1 MEVVYL
7 GIVLFLFLLAIFDLC
22 VGVSN
27 DAVNFLNSAIGAKAA
42 SFRVI
47 LIVAAVGILCG
58 ALFSNGMMEI
68 ARHGIFKPEAFYF
81 NELMVVFLAVMVTDV
96 ILLDV
101 FNTLGLP
108 TSTTVSMIF
117 ELLGG
122 TFALSLIKV
131 ANSSYSFDQ
140 LINSD
145 KALSVI
151 FAIFLSV
158 LVAFFFGAVVQ
169 YLTRLLF
176 SFNYKRNLKWKIGL
190 FAGAATTAIV
200 YFMLIKGIKGAAFM
214 TPEVKDWVHTNTGLI
229 LSIAFV
235 VFSAL
240 MQFLYICKV
249 NVLKVIVLLGTFGLA
264 MAFAGNDL
272 VNFIGVPL
280 AGFSSFTDFF
290 QYGGENMATY
300 TMSALNEPARTPFYF
315 LLIAGG
321 IMVLS
326 LAYSKKAKHVIK
338 TSVGLSRQ
346 EEGDEMFG
354 SSSIAR
360 SIVRHSRQL
369 SESISAYIPQRV
381 SRWVDTRFN
390 TQENIV
396 EQGAAFDLVRAT
408 VNLVLAS
415 LLIALGTSLKLPL
428 STTYVAFM
436 VAMGSSLSDRAWGRE
451 SAVFRITG
459 VISVIGGWFITAAAA
474 FLLCFLVAVVMY
486 YGGIAAM
493 LAMIVLVIL
502 LLIRS
507 HIRYGKKSKES
518 EADKVFR
525 LMLSTTDKE
534 EIWEHLLAH
543 CRLTQLAVLQHINSS
558 YSLLT
563 DGLLEENLKK
573 IRSALSGI
581 NKMRDKYSKERRKEI
596 VGMRRITLNRSI
608 EKNTWFHLGV
618 NSAIQMNYSLRRIS
632 ETCKEHVANNFNAL
646 PADCRAEFLPIQS
659 KTVALFEEAI
669 MIVSTHDYSDV
680 GTLLL
685 AADEFKKELSKLR
698 KQQMKRLQTEQENL
712 KIGLVYLNLLQEN
725 QQLISDLRHLLRAAK
740 RFQH

>member
-1 MEVVYL
+1 
-7 GIVLFLFLLAIFDLC
+7 
-22 VGVSN
+22 
-27 DAVNFLNSAIGAKAA
+27 
-42 SFRVI
+42 
-47 LIVAAVGILCG
+47 
-58 ALFSNGMMEI
+58 
-68 ARHGIFKPEAFYF
+68 
-81 NELMVVFLAVMVTDV
+81 
-96 ILLDV
+96 
-101 FNTLGLP
+101 
-108 TSTTVSMIF
+108 
-117 ELLGG
+117 
-122 TFALSLIKV
+122 
-131 ANSSYSFDQ
+131 
-140 LINSD
+140 
-145 KALSVI
+145 
-151 FAIFLSV
+151 
-158 LVAFFFGAVVQ
+158 
-169 YLTRLLF
+169 
-176 SFNYKRNLKWKIGL
+176 
-190 FAGAATTAIV
+190 
-200 YFMLIKGIKGAAFM
+200 

>member
-47 LIVAAVGILCG
+47 LVVAAVGILCG